1 MEHTLPCGL
10 RIIHESSDSQV
21 LYCGYVVC
29 AGTRHEKTEE
39 SGMAHFIEHLS
50 FKGTERRRACHITN
64 GLERVG
70 GDLNAYTT
78 KQETVYYATVLKED
92 FKRAADLLTDIVFH
106 STYPQAEIDKEV
118 EVICDEIESYKD
130 SPSEIIFD
138 EFEAMMYPNQ
148 PLGRDIL
155 GKAERLREYTTGDAQ
170 RFAQRYYRPENAVF
184 YVYGD
189 VPFAQIVRTLE
200 KLFPNTRHMVPM
212 EFPEISDGTKT
223 DGFTDETTE
232 FYAPRPVTTLQERI
246 VEKGTH
252 QAHVVIGGP
261 SFGGTDPR
269 RFAMVLL
276 NNMLGGPGM
285 NSRLNVSLREKAGLV
300 YSVDAYL
307 NTYPDTGFWNVYF
320 GCDAHDIPRCR
331 QLLLR
336 ELRRFIDVKLT
347 PAQLAAAKKQLRGQ
361 IGISTDASEGYAL
374 ALGKTF
380 AHYNLH
386 RDIQVLYRHIDEV
399 TAAELQQV
407 AAEVYDGRRLTTL
420 IYK

>member
-10 RIIHESSDSQV
+10 RIIHESSGSQV

-92 FKRAADLLTDIVFH
+92 FRRAADLLTDIVFH

-138 EFEAMMYPNQ
+138 EFEAMMYPDQ

-155 GKAERLREYTTGDAQ
+155 GKAERLRKYTTGDAL
-170 RFAQRYYRPENAVF
+170 RFARRYYRPENAVF

-189 VPFAQIVRTLE
+189 VPFEQIVRTLE
-200 KLFPNTRHMVPM
+200 KLFPNTRHMAPRN
-212 EFPEISDGTKT
+212 FSGTTGEIKNHD
-223 DGFTDETTE
+223 FTDKTAE
-232 FYAPRPVTTLQERI
+232 FCTPHPVSTLQERM

-261 SFGGTDPR
+261 TFGGTDPR

-386 RDIQVLYRHIDEV
+386 RHIQALYRHIDEV
-399 TAAELQQV
+399 TAEELQQV
-407 AAEVYDGRRLTTL
+407 AAEVYDERRLTTL